1 MLLFL
6 LIFFVLSLDAKRIPH
21 SRRKGED
28 ERKRR
33 NLDLHGKSSLK
44 LIFLKEQKL
53 QQLLALTI
61 IQMLPNICQKNANLS
76 LFFSFLLHS
85 FFFIIIIQTQPCRQA
100 QRLQNYI

>member
-44 LIFLKEQKL
+44 LIFLKEQKHST
-53 QQLLALTI
+53 ASCSDNHTNASKY
-61 IQMLPNICQKNANLS
+61 LPEEC
-76 LFFSFLLHS
+76 
-85 FFFIIIIQTQPCRQA
+85 
-100 QRLQNYI
+100 